1 MAAGRAVARS
11 RPPPGF
17 DLGQRGGSFG
27 EQPCEHGRDLG
38 GVFRINDRRLWGQT
52 IRTTAGW
59 RVRSTAG
66 MWTGR
71 INSTVIVVSVPLM
84 VPPANVVKGDVVG
97 RAELAFRLG
106 PGSSGGS
113 PSGAARLGRGYFAPS
128 RSQARRE
135 YAQMHSV
142 RSFLIRDDLDEPAK
156 EFGPPGRPD

>member
-1 MAAGRAVARS
+1 
-11 RPPPGF
+11 
-17 DLGQRGGSFG
+17 
-27 EQPCEHGRDLG
+27 
-38 GVFRINDRRLWGQT
+38 
-52 IRTTAGW
+52 
-59 RVRSTAG
+59 

-71 INSTVIVVSVPLM
+71 INSTVIVVSVPLL
-84 VPPANVVKGDVVG
+84 VPLANVVTGDVVG

-142 RSFLIRDDLDEPAK
+142 GSSLIRDYLDEPARNSGRQDGRISRIAHRRVCSLSASTRRPTVCGWSGVA
-156 EFGPPGRPD
+156 GPLVVIDPDIRGPGSQLAIASN